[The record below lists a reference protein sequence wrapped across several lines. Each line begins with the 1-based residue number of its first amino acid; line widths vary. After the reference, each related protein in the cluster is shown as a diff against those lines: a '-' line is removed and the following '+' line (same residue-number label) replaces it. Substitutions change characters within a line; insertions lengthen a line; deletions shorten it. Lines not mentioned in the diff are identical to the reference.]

1 MIVFHVGLQRL
12 WSHYVKYTYNTHHP
26 FHGQFILH
34 MPNDTHDTMYVCVC
48 AGNMMMHTQ
57 CLICAK
63 VLCAH
68 SIRLA
73 EWMPCR
79 TMYMKVNHF
88 LLCSLFANNTPNAA
102 VWSFYYFVSLVLC
115 FLLSAPSSAF
125 CSVRARTILS
135 WIALRMDTLLDLYV
149 CAMCMMFVLLSFV
162 SRLHLFPRFVF
173 ATMCKCCIFCWSSFW
188 PNACF
193 LSISSFELNQRVSA
207 RIHASDSF
215 AHHSPL
221 ALLNL
226 PLHCYTIQMKRL
238 PMSIQLLVCHSSC

>member
-34 MPNDTHDTMYVCVC
+34 MPNDTHGCMYVC

-57 CLICAK
+57 CLIYAK
-63 VLCAH
+63 MLCAH

-135 WIALRMDTLLDLYV
+135 WITLRMDTLLYINMCVHDVCVAKFCFTPSSFSTFCVCNDVQVLHILPKLLLAKCMFPLYLFTRAQSSCERAHSRIGLFRSPFNACV
-149 CAMCMMFVLLSFV
+149 KSAFA
-162 SRLHLFPRFVF
+162 RLHH
-173 ATMCKCCIFCWSSFW
+173 
-188 PNACF
+188 PNETVA
-193 LSISSFELNQRVSA
+193 NVYT
-207 RIHASDSF
+207 
-215 AHHSPL
+215 
-221 ALLNL
+221 ALGL
-226 PLHCYTIQMKRL
+226 P
-238 PMSIQLLVCHSSC
+238 

>member
-34 MPNDTHDTMYVCVC
+34 MPNDTHGCMYVC

-57 CLICAK
+57 CLIYAK

-115 FLLSAPSSAF
+115 FLLSASSSAF

-135 WIALRMDTLLDLYV
+135 WITLRMDTLLYICV
-149 CAMCMMFVLLSFV
+149 CMMFVLLSFV

-173 ATMCKCCIFCWSSFW
+173 ATMCKCCIFCRSSFW

-193 LSISSFELNQRVSA
+193 LSISSLELNHRVSA

-215 AHHSPL
+215 AHHSTL
-221 ALLNL
+221 ALNL
-226 PLHCYTIQMKRL
+226 PLHGYIIQMKRL